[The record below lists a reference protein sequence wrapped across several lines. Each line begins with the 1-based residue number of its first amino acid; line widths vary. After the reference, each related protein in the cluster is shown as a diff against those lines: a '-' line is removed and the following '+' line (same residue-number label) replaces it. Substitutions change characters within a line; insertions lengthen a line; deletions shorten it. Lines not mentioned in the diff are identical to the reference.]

1 LEGGRMKK
9 MIVRAECCKCG
20 HSWGLEMKPME
31 TITCPNCLTVY
42 NALVVVNDPENKE
55 TMRIVR
61 EHSEVKE

>member
-1 LEGGRMKK
+1 MQ
-9 MIVRAECCKCG
+9 M
-20 HSWGLEMKPME
+20 WGLEMKPME

-61 EHSEVKE
+61 EHSEVEE